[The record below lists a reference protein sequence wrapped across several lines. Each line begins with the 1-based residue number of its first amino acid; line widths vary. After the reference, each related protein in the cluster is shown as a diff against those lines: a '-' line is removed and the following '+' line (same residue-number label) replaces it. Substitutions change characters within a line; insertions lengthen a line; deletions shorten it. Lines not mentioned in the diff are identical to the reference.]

1 MPGMNNSVTRS
12 IMSEEVNILLQ
23 NLADE
28 ANEERIAQQYDEF
41 LEEMYY
47 CLECEQW
54 ERDME
59 LYDEFG

>member
-12 IMSEEVNILLQ
+12 IMTEDVNTLLQ

-28 ANEERIAQQYDEF
+28 AIEERIAQQYEEF
-41 LEEMYY
+41 MEEMYY
-47 CLECEQW
+47 WLECEQW